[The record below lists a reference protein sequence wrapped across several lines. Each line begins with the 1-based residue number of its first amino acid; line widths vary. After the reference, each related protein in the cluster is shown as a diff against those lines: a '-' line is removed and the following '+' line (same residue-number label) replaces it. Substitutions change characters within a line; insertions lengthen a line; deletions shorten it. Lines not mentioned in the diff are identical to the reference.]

1 MENVQTLVKKFV
13 QDELKKIKESDKVSD
28 KTYDLLKY
36 YYGIDCKLHSLKEI
50 SKKMNIPLKNIKK
63 EVESAEREIFNLL
76 KRKI

>member
-50 SKKMNIPLKNIKK
+50 SKKNEYSFKK
-63 EVESAEREIFNLL
+63 YK
-76 KRKI
+76 KRSRVC